1 MGSMEFDWG
10 RLIVGQL
17 EFYWDVH
24 LRPRLDGLTDEEY
37 LWEPVKDAWNLR
49 RRPDGGYDIDDG
61 PPPGRHVRRGRPRR
75 PAAGQEQTAGDHDRV
90 ADDAPR
96 RRLLLAQVPGVLR

>member
-24 LRPRLDGLTDEEY
+24 LRPRLDGLSDEEY
-37 LWEPVKDAWNLR
+37 LWEPVTDAWNLR
-49 RRPDGGYDIDDG
+49 RQPDGSYDA
-61 PPPGRHVRRGRPRR
+61 RRR
-75 PAAGQEQTAGDHDRV
+75 PG
-90 ADDAPR
+90 DDAPQDGR
-96 RRLLLAQVPGVLR
+96 RR

>member
-37 LWEPVKDAWNLR
+37 LWEPVTDAWNLR
-49 RRPDGGYDIDDG
+49 RR
-61 PPPGRHVRRGRPRR
+61 RT
-75 PAAGQEQTAGDHDRV
+75 AATTSTTA
-90 ADDAPR
+90 R
-96 RRLLLAQVPGVLR
+96 RRTRTARR